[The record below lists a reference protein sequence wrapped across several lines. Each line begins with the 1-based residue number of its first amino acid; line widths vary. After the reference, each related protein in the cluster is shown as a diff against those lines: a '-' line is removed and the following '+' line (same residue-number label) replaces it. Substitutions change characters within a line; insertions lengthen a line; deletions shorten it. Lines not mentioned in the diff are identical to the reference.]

1 MGRNLSLQTR
11 RRNARGINKR
21 VQGPWRG
28 RKFFGLGNRATL
40 TTAIAG
46 NNNDLLYVAK
56 VPGTAGNSIRVRYV
70 VSGNNTPLS
79 VSVAGNDITV
89 NSATDGSAAAT
100 STAADVKKALQANAA
115 VNALVTV
122 SNVLGN
128 DNTGVIAAL
137 AYTNLAG
144 AS

>member
-40 TTAIAG
+40 TTSIAG
-46 NNNDLLYVAK
+46 NNDLLYVAK
-56 VPGTAGNSIRVRYV
+56 VPGTAGNAIRVRYV

-89 NSATDGSAAAT
+89 TSATNGSAAAT

-128 DNTGVIAAL
+128 DNSGVIAAL